1 MNKDL
6 QPVRKN
12 KGQSLIEVVFAL
24 AIILLV
30 VLALVQIVTG
40 AIRSSDFA
48 QKSSQ
53 ATSLCQGAMEKI
65 RSYRDQ
71 STWDLFITACDA
83 KNSTT
88 FQLTTPPLP
97 ADFTLFFDECFFV
110 SDNQRRVTL
119 KVQWSDSTG
128 NHESKL
134 TSYFSNWQ

>member
-6 QPVRKN
+6 SPVRKN

-53 ATSLCQGAMEKI
+53 ATSYCQGAMEKI

-71 STWDLFITACDA
+71 NWDLFIIACDA
-83 KNSTT
+83 KNSAV
-88 FQLTTPPLP
+88 FQLNTPPLP
-97 ADFTLFFDECFFV
+97 SDFTLIFDECFFV